1 MEAKAPKSIDSVFSS
16 FSGLN
21 ALSTQATATVS
32 GVIPDRVL
40 HDPNYL
46 RAMHEIKT
54 VCEGKLYSTTLK
66 GIKQEV
72 FNRLVQKTEGT
83 PLM

>member
-1 MEAKAPKSIDSVFSS
+1 MGSVFSS

-21 ALSTQATATVS
+21 APSTQATATAS
-32 GVIPDRVL
+32 GVIGDRVL
-40 HDPNYL
+40 HDPNFL

-72 FNRLVQKTEGT
+72 FDRLVEKTEGT
-83 PLM
+83 SLL